1 MKKLLL
7 IIIVLLSCD
16 NDYRRVNGLTL
27 AINGG
32 QEHDPKFNTN
42 GRFAFMKSSSLQ
54 CTPSNVSK
62 SALGGL
68 FPSFA
73 VLL

>member
-1 MKKLLL
+1 MRKPLL
-7 IIIVLLSCD
+7 IIFVPHSCD
-16 NDYRRVNGLTL
+16 NSYRRAIGLTL

-54 CTPSNVSK
+54 CTPSNISK
-62 SALGGL
+62 FALGGL

-73 VLL
+73 VL